1 MRSTLILQSNLEN
14 HQQWK
19 CSVFFSFFF
28 LRRKQQEFID
38 EEENLS
44 YNLLLHSLNIFLV
57 NM

>member
-38 EEENLS
+38 EEENF
-44 YNLLLHSLNIFLV
+44 SLQFVVTLTEYFFS
-57 NM
+57 